1 MSIFERLWNA
11 VRPNRLNDEIRQE
24 LETHFALIEEE
35 EQARGLQPDDARV
48 RARQRFGNPGACRD
62 KTRDVDLAIWLDS
75 FRQDLKFAFRQLA
88 RNPGFAIS
96 AVLLLALGIGLNA
109 AIFTIINSVI
119 LRSLPLPEPERLAI
133 VAEQQ
138 EKFQTPPSWPDQ
150 RDLRE
155 ANRVFQSTAGFS
167 RGSNFIV
174 RLGDGARSVKGSY
187 VTPDYF
193 ATLGVQLMAGRV
205 FNSSEAQVGRN
216 SVALLREDFWHNALN
231 GDPAVLQKTLVI
243 NGTTCNVIGIVPSR
257 FRFPSDETVIW
268 MPLVPSARE
277 ANRGWHNFPMIGRL
291 KPGIT
296 IAQAQSDLE
305 SIMRR
310 LRREY
315 PDTNSGRSAVVIPF
329 QSWNIDS
336 GLRRRLFVLQL
347 AALILFFMACAN
359 VSSLL
364 LARYSSRRMEFAI
377 RVALGASRLRQTAQH
392 VTESLLLTGFGC
404 IAAIAVAWA
413 GVRSLLWLY
422 KDRMPRAPEIAPD
435 WTLVATVVFVAL
447 AGALAIGLA
456 TAFHENTKELQ
467 TSIHEGG
474 GRTTGSRR
482 TAFARRTLV
491 VFQVACAVALLGGAG
506 EILQS
511 FWTLLHMD
519 VGIDRAHLLT
529 MRIELPST
537 KYKEGVQIGT
547 FFDNAA
553 NRVQALPG
561 VVTAAAI
568 NLLPVAE
575 WGFNGNVNVEGL
587 AAEHPGFFA
596 EYRWVTQDY
605 FRTMHIPVVRGRL
618 FSPEEISGNRNAAI
632 VNEAMARALWGEK
645 NPLGAHIRFLSP
657 AWITVVGI
665 SRNVRQS
672 GVEVPPNPELFLPA
686 RSYSA
691 PFSSWSIVVRSSLP
705 AESLM
710 PAIRHTI
717 SSNEQDA
724 VITHIRTMD
733 DVVSDSVSYQKIV
746 AALLTCFATLALTLA
761 ALGIYGI
768 VSYVV
773 AARTPELA
781 IRTALGS
788 TPTAL
793 VALVVRQGM
802 GLVAAG
808 LAIGFAAMIPVSSLL
823 ANFLYGVHRI
833 DIPVFGAVLGILL
846 MAGGI
851 AVLAPALRSARIDPI
866 RALRQE

>member
-11 VRPNRLNDEIRQE
+11 VRPDRLNDEIRQE

-35 EQARGLQPDDARV
+35 ERAQGLKPDDARV
-48 RARQRFGNPGACRD
+48 EARHRFGNQGAYRD
-62 KTRDVDLAIWLDS
+62 ETRDVDLAIWLDS
-75 FRQDLKFAFRQLA
+75 FRQDLRLAFRQLA
-88 RNPGFAIS
+88 KTPGFALS
-96 AVLLLALGIGLNA
+96 AVLMLALGIGLNA

-133 VAEQQ
+133 VAERQG
-138 EKFQTPPSWPDQ
+138 KFQTPPSWPDQ
-150 RDLRE
+150 RDFRE

-167 RGSNFIV
+167 RGSSFII
-174 RLGDGARSVKGSY
+174 RLGDGARSVTGSY

-193 ATLGVQLMAGRV
+193 ATLGVQPMSGRV
-205 FNSSEAQVGRN
+205 FDFSEAQVGRN
-216 SVALLREDFWHNALN
+216 SVALLREDFWHSALN
-231 GDPAVLQKTLVI
+231 GDPAVLQKTMVI
-243 NGTTCNVIGIVPSR
+243 NGTTCNVIGILPSR

-268 MPLVPSARE
+268 MPLVPTAQE

-296 IAQAQSDLE
+296 IAQTQADLE

-310 LRREY
+310 LVREY
-315 PDTNSGRSAVVIPF
+315 PETNTGRSALVVPF

-336 GLRRRLFVLQL
+336 GVRRRLFVLQI

-364 LARYSSRRMEFAI
+364 LARYSSRRREFAV
-377 RVALGASRLRQTAQH
+377 RAALGASRLRQTAQH
-392 VTESLLLTGFGC
+392 VTESLLLTGLGC
-404 IAAIAVAWA
+404 IAAVAVAWA
-413 GVRSLLWLY
+413 AVRSLLWLY
-422 KDRMPRAPEIAPD
+422 EDRIPRAPEISPD
-435 WTLVATVVFVAL
+435 WRLVATVVLVAL

-456 TAFHENTKELQ
+456 TAFHEKTKELQ
-467 TSIHEGG
+467 RSIHEGD
-474 GRTTGSRR
+474 RATGSRS
-482 TAFARRTLV
+482 TAFARRMLV

-511 FWTLLHMD
+511 FWTLLRMD

-529 MRIELPST
+529 MRVELPST
-537 KYKEGVQIGT
+537 KYKAGIQIGS

-553 NRVQALPG
+553 NQVQALPG
-561 VVTAAAI
+561 VMAAAAI

-587 AAEHPGFFA
+587 SAEHPGFFA

-605 FRTMHIPVVRGRL
+605 FRTMHIPLTRGRL
-618 FSPEEISGNRNAAI
+618 FSPEEISGNRSAAI
-632 VNEAMARALWGEK
+632 INEAMARALWGEK
-645 NPLGAHIRFLSP
+645 DPLGAHIRFLSP

-665 SRNVRQS
+665 SRDVRQS
-672 GVEVPPNPELFLPA
+672 GVEVPPSAELFLPA

-710 PAIRHTI
+710 PAIRHAI
-717 SSNEQDA
+717 SGHEQDA
-724 VITHIRTMD
+724 VVSHVRTMD
-733 DVVSDSVSYQKIV
+733 DVVSDSISYQRIV
-746 AALLTCFATLALTLA
+746 AALLACFAILALTLA

-781 IRTALGS
+781 IRTALGC
-788 TPTAL
+788 TPAAL
-793 VALVVRQGM
+793 VALVARQGM

-823 ANFLYGVHRI
+823 ADFLYGVHRVN
-833 DIPVFGAVLGILL
+833 IPVFGAVLGILF
-846 MAGGI
+846 MAAGI
-851 AVLAPALRSARIDPI
+851 AVLAPAIRSARIDPI

>member
-11 VRPNRLNDEIRQE
+11 VRPNRLHDEIRQE
-24 LETHFALIEEE
+24 VEAHFALIEEE
-35 EQARGLQPDDARV
+35 EKARGLKPDDARI
-48 RARQRFGNPGACRD
+48 RARQRFGNAGAYRD
-62 KTRDVDLAIWLDS
+62 TTCDVDLAIWLDS
-75 FRQDLKFAFRQLA
+75 FRQDLKFAFRQLGK
-88 RNPGFAIS
+88 NPGFAIS

-138 EKFQTPPSWPDQ
+138 GKFQTPPSWPDQ

-193 ATLGVQLMAGRV
+193 ATLGVQPMAGRV
-205 FNSSEAQVGRN
+205 FDSSEARVGRN
-216 SVALLREDFWHNALN
+216 SVALLREDFWHSALN
-231 GDPAVLQKTLVI
+231 GDPSVLQKTLVI
-243 NGTTCNVIGIVPSR
+243 NGTTCNVIGIVPSK

-268 MPLVPSARE
+268 MPLVPSAQE
-277 ANRGWHNFPMIGRL
+277 ANRGWHTFPMIGRL

-315 PDTNSGRSAVVIPF
+315 PETNRDRSALVIPF

-336 GLRRRLFVLQL
+336 GVRRRLFVLQI

-404 IAAIAVAWA
+404 IAAVAVAWA

-435 WTLVATVVFVAL
+435 WRLVATVVLVAL
-447 AGALAIGLA
+447 AGALVMGLT

-474 GRTTGSRR
+474 RATGNRR

-519 VGIDRAHLLT
+519 FGIDRAHLLT
-529 MRIELPST
+529 MRVELPST
-537 KYKEGVQIGT
+537 KYKDGLKIGS

-553 NRVQALPG
+553 NRVRALPG
-561 VVTAAAI
+561 VVAAAAI

-587 AAEHPGFFA
+587 PAEHPGFFA

-605 FRTMHIPVVRGRL
+605 FRTMHIPLVQGRL
-618 FSPEEISGNRNAAI
+618 FFPEEISGNRSAAI
-632 VNEAMARALWGEK
+632 INEAMTRALWGEK

-665 SRNVRQS
+665 SRDVRQS
-672 GVEVPPNPELFLPA
+672 GVEVPPSPELFLPA

-705 AESLM
+705 ADSLM
-710 PAIRHTI
+710 PAIRHAI

-724 VITHIRTMD
+724 VVSHVRTMD
-733 DVVSDSVSYQKIV
+733 DVVSDSVSYQRIV
-746 AALLTCFATLALTLA
+746 SVLLMCFAILALTLA

-768 VSYVV
+768 VSYFV

-802 GLVAAG
+802 GLVATG
-808 LAIGFAAMIPVSSLL
+808 LAIGFAAMIPVNSLL
-823 ANFLYGVHRI
+823 ADFLYGVHRI
-833 DIPVFGAVLGILL
+833 NIPVFGAVLGILF

-851 AVLAPALRSARIDPI
+851 AVLAPAMRSARIDPI

>member
-1 MSIFERLWNA
+1 MSIFQRLWNA
-11 VRPNRLNDEIRQE
+11 VRPNRLHDEIRQE

-35 EQARGLQPDDARV
+35 EEARGLKPEDARV
-48 RARQRFGNPGACRD
+48 KARRRFGNPGAYRD
-62 KTRDVDLAIWLDS
+62 KTRDVDLALWLDG
-75 FRQDLKFAFRQLA
+75 FRQDLKFALRQLGK
-88 RNPGFAIS
+88 NPGFAIS

-119 LRSLPLPEPERLAI
+119 LRSLPLQQPERLVI
-133 VAEQQ
+133 VAERQG
-138 EKFQTPPSWPDQ
+138 KFHTPPSWPDQ

-174 RLGDGARSVKGSY
+174 RLGDGTRSVKGSY

-193 ATLGVQLMAGRV
+193 ATLGVQPIAGRV
-205 FNSSEAQVGRN
+205 FDSSEAHVGQN
-216 SVALLREDFWHNALN
+216 SVALLREDFWHSALN
-231 GDPAVLQKTLVI
+231 GDPAILQKTLVI
-243 NGTTCNVIGIVPSR
+243 NGTTCNVIGILPSK
-257 FRFPSDETVIW
+257 FRFPSEETVIW
-268 MPLVPSARE
+268 MPLVPTAQE
-277 ANRGWHNFPMIGRL
+277 ANRGWHNFPMVGRL
-291 KPGIT
+291 KPRIT

-310 LRREY
+310 LRHEY
-315 PDTNSGRSAVVIPF
+315 PETNRDRSALVVPF

-336 GLRRRLFVLQL
+336 GVRRRLFVLQI

-364 LARYSSRRMEFAI
+364 LARYSSRRMEFAV
-377 RVALGASRLRQTAQH
+377 RLALGASRLRQTAQH

-404 IAAIAVAWA
+404 IAAVGVAWA
-413 GVRSLLWLY
+413 GVRFLLWLY
-422 KDRMPRAPEIAPD
+422 KDRMPRVPEIAPD
-435 WTLVATVVFVAL
+435 WTLVATVVLVAL
-447 AGALAIGLA
+447 AGALAMGLA
-456 TAFHENTKELQ
+456 TAFHERTRELQ
-467 TSIHEGG
+467 ISIHEGG
-474 GRTTGSRR
+474 RATGSRR

-529 MRIELPST
+529 MRVELPST
-537 KYKEGVQIGT
+537 KYKDGFQIGS
-547 FFDNAA
+547 FFDDAA
-553 NRVQALPG
+553 NRVKALPG
-561 VVTAAAI
+561 VGAAAAI

-587 AAEHPGFFA
+587 PEEHPGFFA
-596 EYRWVTQDY
+596 EYRWVTSEY
-605 FRTMHIPVVRGRL
+605 FRTMHIPLVRGRL
-618 FSPEEISGNRNAAI
+618 FSPEEISGNRSVAI
-632 VNEAMARALWGEK
+632 INEAMARALWGEK
-645 NPLGAHIRFLSP
+645 NPLGAHIRFLNP

-665 SRNVRQS
+665 SRDVRQS
-672 GVEVPPNPELFLPA
+672 GVEVPSSPELFLPA
-686 RSYSA
+686 RLYSA

-705 AESLM
+705 AQSLI
-710 PAIRHTI
+710 PGIRHVI
-717 SSNEQDA
+717 SRNEQDA
-724 VITHIRTMD
+724 VISQVRTMD
-733 DVVSDSVSYQKIV
+733 DVVSDSISYQRIV
-746 AALLTCFATLALTLA
+746 AALLMCFAILALTLA

-788 TPTAL
+788 TPSAL
-793 VALVVRQGM
+793 VALVARQGM

-823 ANFLYGVHRI
+823 ADFLYGVHRI
-833 DIPVFGAVLGILL
+833 NIPVFGAVLCVLFIV
-846 MAGGI
+846 GGV
-851 AVLAPALRSARIDPI
+851 AVLAPAMRSARIDPI

>member
-1 MSIFERLWNA
+1 M
-11 VRPNRLNDEIRQE
+11 
-24 LETHFALIEEE
+24 
-35 EQARGLQPDDARV
+35 
-48 RARQRFGNPGACRD
+48 
-62 KTRDVDLAIWLDS
+62 
-75 FRQDLKFAFRQLA
+75 
-88 RNPGFAIS
+88 
-96 AVLLLALGIGLNA
+96 
-109 AIFTIINSVI
+109 
-119 LRSLPLPEPERLAI
+119 
-133 VAEQQ
+133 
-138 EKFQTPPSWPDQ
+138 
-150 RDLRE
+150 
-155 ANRVFQSTAGFS
+155 
-167 RGSNFIV
+167 
-174 RLGDGARSVKGSY
+174 
-187 VTPDYF
+187 
-193 ATLGVQLMAGRV
+193 
-205 FNSSEAQVGRN
+205 
-216 SVALLREDFWHNALN
+216 
-231 GDPAVLQKTLVI
+231 I
-243 NGTTCNVIGIVPSR
+243 NGTTCNVIGILPSR
-257 FRFPSDETVIW
+257 FRFPSEESVIW
-268 MPLVPSARE
+268 MPLVPSSQE

-291 KPGIT
+291 KPGVT

-315 PDTNSGRSAVVIPF
+315 PETNTGRSALVIPF

-336 GLRRRLFVLQL
+336 GVRRRLFVLQI

-364 LARYSSRRMEFAI
+364 LARYSSRRMEFAV

-404 IAAIAVAWA
+404 IAAVAVAWA

-435 WTLVATVVFVAL
+435 WKLVATVILVAL
-447 AGALAIGLA
+447 AGAIAIGLA
-456 TAFHENTKELQ
+456 TALHENTKELQ
-467 TSIHEGG
+467 TSIHEA
-474 GRTTGSRR
+474 GRATGSRR
-482 TAFARRTLV
+482 TAFVRRTLV
-491 VFQVACAVALLGGAG
+491 IFQVACAVALLGGAG

-529 MRIELPST
+529 MRVELPST
-537 KYKEGVQIGT
+537 KYKDGFQIGN

-553 NRVQALPG
+553 TRVHALPG
-561 VVTAAAI
+561 VVAAAAI

-587 AAEHPGFFA
+587 SAEHPGFFA

-605 FRTMHIPVVRGRL
+605 FRTMHIPLVRGRG
-618 FSPEEISGNRNAAI
+618 FSLEEISGNRSATI
-632 VNEAMARALWGEK
+632 INEAMAHALWGEK

-665 SRNVRQS
+665 SRDVRQS
-672 GVEVPPNPELFLPA
+672 GVEVPPSPELFLPA

-705 AESLM
+705 DETLM
-710 PAIRHTI
+710 PAIHHVI

-724 VITHIRTMD
+724 VIGRVRTMD
-733 DVVSDSVSYQKIV
+733 EVVSDSVSYQRIV
-746 AALLTCFATLALTLA
+746 AALLMCFAILALALA
-761 ALGIYGI
+761 ALGIFGV

-773 AARTPELA
+773 VARTPELA
-781 IRTALGS
+781 IRMALGS
-788 TPTAL
+788 TPGAL
-793 VALVVRQGM
+793 VALVARQGM
-802 GLVAAG
+802 SLVAAG
-808 LAIGFAAMIPVSSLL
+808 LAIGFAAMVSVSSLL
-823 ANFLYGVHRI
+823 VGFLYGVHRI
-833 DIPVFGAVLGILL
+833 NIPIFGAVLGILF

>member
-1 MSIFERLWNA
+1 MSIFDRLWNA
-11 VRPNRLNDEIRQE
+11 LRPNRLNDEIRQE

-35 EQARGLQPDDARV
+35 EEARGLTPDDARV
-48 RARQRFGNPGACRD
+48 RARQRFGNTGAYRD
-62 KTRDVDLAIWLDS
+62 KTRDVDLASWLDS
-75 FRQDLKFAFRQLA
+75 FRQDLRFASRQLGKS
-88 RNPGFAIS
+88 PGFAIS

-133 VAEQQ
+133 VEEQQ
-138 EKFQTPPSWPDQ
+138 GVFQTPPSWPDQ
-150 RDLRE
+150 LDLRE
-155 ANRVFQSTAGFS
+155 ANRVFQSTGGFS

-174 RLGDGARSVKGSY
+174 RLGDGARSVNGSY

-193 ATLGVQLMAGRV
+193 ATLGVQPIVGRV
-205 FNSSEAQVGRN
+205 FDSSEAQAGRN
-216 SVALLREDFWHNALN
+216 SVALLREDFWHGALN
-231 GDPAVLQKTLVI
+231 SDPSVLQKTLVI
-243 NGTTCNVIGIVPSR
+243 NGTSCNVIGILPSR
-257 FRFPSDETVIW
+257 FRFPSEETVVW
-268 MPLVPSARE
+268 MPLVPTAQEAR
-277 ANRGWHNFPMIGRL
+277 RGWHNFPMVGRL

-315 PDTNSGRSAVVIPF
+315 PETNRGRSALVIPF
-329 QSWNIDS
+329 QSWNLDS
-336 GLRRRLFVLQL
+336 GVRRRLFVLQI

-364 LARYSSRRMEFAI
+364 LARYSSRRMEFAL
-377 RVALGASRLRQTAQH
+377 RAALGASRLRQTGQH

-404 IAAIAVAWA
+404 LAAVAVAWA

-422 KDRMPRAPEIAPD
+422 EDRMPRAPEIAPD
-435 WTLVATVVFVAL
+435 WRLVGTVVLVAI

-456 TAFHENTKELQ
+456 TAFHENTNELQ
-467 TSIHEGG
+467 TFIHEGG
-474 GRTTGSRR
+474 RASGGRR
-482 TAFARRTLV
+482 TALARRTLV

-529 MRIELPST
+529 MRVELPST
-537 KYKEGVQIGT
+537 NYKDGVQIGS
-547 FFDNAA
+547 FFDDAA
-553 NRVQALPG
+553 NRVRALPG
-561 VVTAAAI
+561 VGAAAAI

-587 AAEHPGFFA
+587 PAEHPGFFA
-596 EYRWVTQDY
+596 EYRWVTHDY
-605 FRTMHIPVVRGRL
+605 FRTMHIPLVRGRL
-618 FSPEEISGNRNAAI
+618 FSPEEISGSRSAAI
-632 VNEAMARALWGEK
+632 INEAMARALWGEK
-645 NPLGAHIRFLSP
+645 NPLGAHINFFSP

-665 SRNVRQS
+665 CRDVRQS
-672 GVEVPPNPELFLPA
+672 GVEVPPSPELFLPA

-691 PFSSWSIVVRSSLP
+691 PFSSWSIVVRSSLS
-705 AESLM
+705 AESLV
-710 PAIRHTI
+710 PGIRRAISR
-717 SSNEQDA
+717 NEQDA
-724 VITHIRTMD
+724 VISHVRTMD
-733 DVVSDSVSYQKIV
+733 DVVSDSVSYQRIV
-746 AALLTCFATLALTLA
+746 AALLMCFAILALTLA
-761 ALGIYGI
+761 ALGVYGI

-788 TPTAL
+788 TPSAL
-793 VALVVRQGM
+793 VALVARQGM

-823 ANFLYGVHRI
+823 ADFLYGVHGI
-833 DIPVFGAVLGILL
+833 NVPVFGVVLGILF
-846 MAGGI
+846 MASGI
-851 AVLAPALRSARIDPI
+851 AVLVPAMRSARIDPI

>member
-11 VRPNRLNDEIRQE
+11 VRPDRLKAEIRQE

-35 EQARGLQPDDARV
+35 EQARGLNPDDARV
-48 RARQRFGNPGACRD
+48 KARHRFGNQGAYRE

-75 FRQDLKFAFRQLA
+75 FQQDLRFALRQLA
-88 RNPGFAIS
+88 KNPGFAIS

-119 LRSLPLPEPERLAI
+119 LRSLPLPEPERLTI
-133 VAEQQ
+133 VAERQG
-138 EKFQTPPSWPDQ
+138 EFETPPSWPDQ

-167 RGSNFIV
+167 RGSSFII

-193 ATLGVQLMAGRV
+193 ATLGVQPMAGRV
-205 FNSSEAQVGRN
+205 FDSSEGHAARN
-216 SVALLREDFWHNALN
+216 SVALLREDFWHSVLN
-231 GDPAVLQKTLVI
+231 GDPAVLQKTMVI
-243 NGTTCNVIGIVPSR
+243 NGATCNVIGILPSA

-268 MPLVPSARE
+268 MPLNPTAQE

-296 IAQAQSDLE
+296 IAQAQADLE

-315 PDTNSGRSAVVIPF
+315 PETNTGRSALVVPF

-336 GLRRRLFVLQL
+336 GVRRRLFVLQV

-364 LARYSSRRMEFAI
+364 LARYSSRRREFAV

-392 VTESLLLTGFGC
+392 VTESLLLTGLGC
-404 IAAIAVAWA
+404 IAAVAVAWA

-422 KDRMPRAPEIAPD
+422 EDRMPRAPEIGPD
-435 WTLVATVVFVAL
+435 WRLVATVVLVAL

-456 TAFHENTKELQ
+456 TAFHEKTKELQ

-474 GRTTGSRR
+474 RATGSRS
-482 TAFARRTLV
+482 TAFTRRTLV
-491 VFQVACAVALLGGAG
+491 VFQIACAVALLGGAG

-511 FWTLLHMD
+511 FWKLLHMD
-519 VGIDRAHLLT
+519 VGIDRAQLLT
-529 MRIELPST
+529 MRVELPST
-537 KYKEGVQIGT
+537 KYKDGFQIGSL
-547 FFDNAA
+547 FDSAA

-561 VVTAAAI
+561 VTAAAAI

-587 AAEHPGFFA
+587 PAEHPGFFA

-605 FRTMHIPVVRGRL
+605 FRTMHIPLVRGRL
-618 FSPEEISGNRNAAI
+618 FSPEEISGNRSAAI
-632 VNEAMARALWGEK
+632 INEAMARALWGEK
-645 NPLGAHIRFLSP
+645 DPLGAHIRFLSP

-665 SRNVRQS
+665 SRDVRQS
-672 GVEVPPNPELFLPA
+672 GVEVPPSPELFLPA
-686 RSYSA
+686 RLYSA
-691 PFSSWSIVVRSSLP
+691 PFPSWSIVVRSSLP

-710 PAIRHTI
+710 PAIRRTI
-717 SSNEQDA
+717 SGHEQDA
-724 VITHIRTMD
+724 VISHVRTMD
-733 DVVSDSVSYQKIV
+733 NVVSDSISYQRIV
-746 AALLTCFATLALTLA
+746 AALLVCFAILALMLA
-761 ALGIYGI
+761 ALGIYGM

-773 AARTPELA
+773 SARTPELA

-788 TPTAL
+788 TPAAL
-793 VALVVRQGM
+793 VALVGRQGM

-808 LAIGFAAMIPVSSLL
+808 LAFGFAAMVPVSSLL
-823 ANFLYGVHRI
+823 AEFLYGVHGVN
-833 DIPVFGAVLGILL
+833 IPVFGAVLGILF

-851 AVLAPALRSARIDPI
+851 AVLAPAMRSARIDPI
-866 RALRQE
+866 RELRQE